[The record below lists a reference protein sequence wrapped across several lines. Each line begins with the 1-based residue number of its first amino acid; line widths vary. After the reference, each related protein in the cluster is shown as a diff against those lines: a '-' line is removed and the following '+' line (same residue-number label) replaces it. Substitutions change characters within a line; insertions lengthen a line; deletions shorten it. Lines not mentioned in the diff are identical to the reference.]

1 MDKQT
6 PDKQAPVKIDKDSL
20 KVIKGIVDE
29 LLKLLEVEVKPVIE
43 EKDGL
48 INIQLQTDNP
58 GILIGYH
65 GDTLA
70 SLQIMLSMMV
80 YRKLG
85 TWVKILVDVGDYRE
99 RRKETLDKM
108 ALSAAQKVKFSG
120 QDYAFPPMSSG
131 DRRIIHLALSENP
144 DVTTESQGEGFER
157 RVVVKSKAV

>member
-6 PDKQAPVKIDKDSL
+6 PVKISKDNL
-20 KVIKGIVDE
+20 KVIKEIVDE

-48 INIQLQTDNP
+48 VNIQLQTDNP

-70 SLQIMLSMMV
+70 SLQIMLSMMT

-85 TWVKILVDVGDYRE
+85 TWVKILVDVGDYRK

-108 ALSAAQKVKFSG
+108 ALSAVQKVKFSG
-120 QDYAFPPMSSG
+120 QDYEFPPMSSG
-131 DRRIIHLALSENP
+131 DRRIIHIALSENP
-144 DVTTESQGEGFER
+144 DVTTESQGEGYDR
-157 RVVVKSKAV
+157 RVVVKPKTA

>member
-6 PDKQAPVKIDKDSL
+6 PVKINKDSL
-20 KVIKGIVDE
+20 KAIKEIVDE
-29 LLKLLEVEVKPVIE
+29 LLKLLEVEVKPVVE

-48 INIQLQTDNP
+48 VNIQLQTDNP

-85 TWVKILVDVGDYRE
+85 SWVKILVDVGDYRE

-131 DRRIIHLALSENP
+131 DRRIIHIALSENP

-157 RVVVKSKAV
+157 RVVVKPKNVS